1 MLPGVGVCPG
11 AAASA
16 QDAPGDMEAAV
27 KFIVARLSEAST
39 WRGVFLLLTAAG
51 VTLRPELQAAITA
64 VGLAL
69 TGLVGVVVP
78 DAASE

>member
-1 MLPGVGVCPG
+1 MDWSQSVKPI
-11 AAASA
+11 
-16 QDAPGDMEAAV
+16 

-39 WRGVFLLLTAAG
+39 WKGVFLILTAAG

-64 VGLAL
+64 VGLSL

-78 DAASE
+78 DAAPPAE

>member
-1 MLPGVGVCPG
+1 MKT
-11 AAASA
+11 
-16 QDAPGDMEAAV
+16 AV
-27 KFIVARLSEAST
+27 KFIAARLSEPST
-39 WRGVFLLLTAAG
+39 FRGIFLLLTAAG

-78 DAASE
+78 DPVAPAAE